1 MTGPSTTGPADGLR
15 VRDLTVTFR
24 ADGRDVPAVRGLDLD
39 VRPGKVLALV
49 GESGSGKS
57 ASVLGMLGLLPPGTR
72 TTGTAMVNGVDLLSL
87 SSAKL
92 RRRLGKDVAIVF
104 QDPMTSLNPVHTV
117 GQQVAEAIRVH
128 DQGLSSQHARA
139 RAGELLARV
148 GIPAAVRRLDD
159 YPHQFSG
166 GMRQRVMIAIA
177 LANSPSVLVADE
189 PTTALDVTVQA
200 QILELL
206 TDLCREQQT
215 GLVLVTHDLGVVAGV
230 ADDVAVMY
238 AGRIVE
244 RGTVDELFYRNS
256 HPYTQGLLAA
266 VPRIDLADYE
276 PEPIPGTSRS
286 AAGVYVGC
294 SFAPRCSWAAETCLT
309 DDPPLQELRPG
320 HGVACLRAETVTA
333 AQERKS

>member
-1 MTGPSTTGPADGLR
+1 MSEKPCGLH

-24 ADGRDVPAVRGLDLD
+24 VDGRDVPAVRGVDLD

-57 ASVLGMLGLLPPGTR
+57 ASMLGMLGLLPLGTR
-72 TTGTAMVNGVDLLSL
+72 TSGTAMVNGVDLLGL
-87 SSAKL
+87 SATGL

-117 GQQVAEAIRVH
+117 GDQVAEALRVH
-128 DQGLSSQHARA
+128 DERLAARAARA
-139 RAGELLARV
+139 RAAELLGQV

-177 LANSPSVLVADE
+177 LANSPSVVIADE

-206 TDLCREQQT
+206 TTLCREQQT

-244 RGTVDELFYRNS
+244 HGSVEEVFYGNA
-256 HPYTQGLLAA
+256 HPYTRGLLAA
-266 VPRIDLADYE
+266 VPRLDRADYE
-276 PEPIPGTSRS
+276 PEPIPGSSRS
-286 AAGVYVGC
+286 AAAVAEGC
-294 SFAPRCSWAAETCLT
+294 AFVPRCSWAVDRCRT
-309 DDPPLQELRPG
+309 DDPVLEELRAG
-320 HGVACLRAETVTA
+320 HSAACLRVETVA
-333 AQERKS
+333 ADLERTHV